1 VNFYLLMS
9 ALRARLGVFAL
20 VLLVTILVTA
30 VISVLLPKKYVA
42 TASLLADARDEQ
54 SMTAPGL
61 PLRGQ
66 QGYLQTQV
74 DVLTSQKVGRKVV
87 QDLKLTENPQAKA
100 DWESDTGGKGSFED
114 WLVDEMHKYLKVDTG
129 GGSIVQVMYTANDPA
144 FAATVANAFAKAY
157 MDTVLELR
165 VQPTREAAVWFDQQL
180 KILRNNLEQAQG
192 RLSKYQSDKN
202 IVATDEHMD
211 TENTRLAELSAELSR
226 VQAQNV
232 DVSTREKQAREF
244 MAAGMSADKMPDVMA
259 SPFIQ
264 GLKTEMLRGEARLQE
279 LSTRYGPNYPA
290 VQSQVIENR
299 GLQERL
305 QAEMGKIV
313 DGLQNQV
320 RQLGRREAELRTAL
334 SGQRTRLLQARSGR
348 TELGVYLRDVDT
360 AQRAYDT
367 ALQRST
373 VSKIESRANQTN
385 VALLNAATAPREPAK
400 PKVGLNILLSAI
412 VGIMLGIAVVFL
424 LETVDRR
431 VRSYDDL
438 YVGAS
443 VPVLAVLHA
452 QAPRGYRL
460 ALAPGYALPKPA

>member
-9 ALRARLGVFAL
+9 ALRARAGVFAL

-30 VISVLLPKKYVA
+30 VVSVLLPKKYVA

-54 SMTAPGL
+54 SLSAPTTL
-61 PLRGQ
+61 ASQL
-66 QGYLQTQV
+66 GYLQTQS
-74 DVLTSQKVGRKVV
+74 DILTSQKVARKVV
-87 QDLKLTENPQAKA
+87 QDLKLVEDKQARS
-100 DWESDTGGKGSFED
+100 DWESETGGKGSFED
-114 WLVDEMHKYLKVDTG
+114 WLADNLLKYLKVDTG
-129 GGSIVQVMYTANDPA
+129 GGRIIQVMYTANDPA
-144 FAATVANAFAKAY
+144 FAATVANGFAKAY

-165 VQPTREAAVWFDQQL
+165 VQPTREAALWFDDQL
-180 KILRNNLEQAQG
+180 KTLRNNLEQAQA

-202 IVATDEHMD
+202 IVATDERLD
-211 TENTRLAELSAELSR
+211 TDNTRLAEISAELSR
-226 VQAQNV
+226 VQAQNL
-232 DVSTREKQAREF
+232 DVTTREKQAREF
-244 MAAGMSADKMPDVMA
+244 LAEGVAADKIPDIIA
-259 SPFIQ
+259 NPFIQ
-264 GLKTEMLRGEARLQE
+264 GMKTELMRGESRLQE

-290 VQSQVIENR
+290 VQTQVAENE
-299 GLQERL
+299 GLRQRL
-305 QAEMGKIV
+305 QAEMNKIV

-320 RQLGRREAELRTAL
+320 RQLSRREADLRDAL
-334 SGQRTRLLQARSGR
+334 NTQRTRLLQLRSGR
-348 TELGVYLRDVDT
+348 NELGIYMRDVET
-360 AQRAYDT
+360 AQHAYDA

-373 VSKIESRANQTN
+373 VSKIESRASQTN
-385 VALLNAATAPREPAK
+385 IALLNAAAEPREPSK
-400 PKVGLNILLSAI
+400 PKIGLNILLSAI

-452 QAPRGYRL
+452 QAPTGYRL